1 MTTTEGDAVEEKAL
15 LNHVLDALTKPS
27 TEHLS
32 TYLGLGLALAII
44 AGLVFTALGSK
55 NGQNQIKVTLDDV
68 KTDSKA
74 AAKNDNISKKEA
86 QKQAKKDEEKKAA
99 VAKGDQDAEDWSD
112 DDEDFD
118 KDSLFKDLDQKGP
131 FVRTVQGTLEP
142 HSMLKLRKIIIR
154 HAALAFQDR
163 KDELF
168 EERVGHLKNKNYK
181 EYEASLNTISEE
193 FGKLIFEVTKTG
205 AEFIEVDEATFEA
218 SVRELMK
225 DPDCEREFYEDEET
239 VRLAVETEG
248 KDLLSRERTKEL
260 IIEKIKMEF
269 ESEKKLGD
277 MKLESRREGER
288 IAHLARQQVIDEI
301 YLKHNVK
308 YPDFS
313 RAMKEYD
320 FEDDEDI

>member
-1 MTTTEGDAVEEKAL
+1 MEEKAL